1 MRIFILILISN
12 GLLFGA
18 CGKKIDCSKLINKTK
33 EQNIQI
39 LKEAYENLNNEMD
52 RMFELEEKY
61 KKALEKQ
68 NQLLTQ
74 LESLEKVSLENEK
87 ELSFLMSQ
95 NSSILNKIIDI
106 DLTEKNLELE
116 IKK

>member
-1 MRIFILILISN
+1 MRIFILILLISN

-39 LKEAYENLNNEMD
+39 LKEAYEKLNNEID

-61 KKALEKQ
+61 KKKLEEQNRLLTDLENLEKA
-68 NQLLTQ
+68 
-74 LESLEKVSLENEK
+74 SLEYEK
-87 ELSFLMSQ
+87 EINFLIQQ
-95 NSSILNKIIDI
+95 NNSILDKVIDVDLTNKILQIGG
-106 DLTEKNLELE
+106 
-116 IKK
+116 